1 MQLVIFIQIM
11 YKNPHKNKNKRY
23 IIKQSW
29 IYSCFC
35 EMFATSSV
43 NEKQCYKKY
52 AASPS
57 FFIKSPA
64 LGGMVHG
71 RCGKTVTM
79 DPPRCSVP

>member
-43 NEKQCYKKY
+43 N
-52 AASPS
+52 
-57 FFIKSPA
+57 
-64 LGGMVHG
+64 
-71 RCGKTVTM
+71 
-79 DPPRCSVP
+79 